1 MNLPDAQGRLARWR
15 LRLAEFDFKVEYH
28 PGSAH
33 HAADALSRL
42 PHQPVPAQPIDLD
55 IPVLALYEDRVDTTL
70 GISSMEELVSP
81 IEEIPLVTAESLF
94 EHQCRDQLAQ
104 RKWERT
110 SIDPMW
116 DSDKHGLLIQR
127 LPSRELQIDVP
138 SSISRDGPC

>member
-1 MNLPDAQGRLARWR
+1 M
-15 LRLAEFDFKVEYH
+15 
-28 PGSAH
+28 
-33 HAADALSRL
+33 
-42 PHQPVPAQPIDLD
+42 
-55 IPVLALYEDRVDTTL
+55 

-110 SIDPMW
+110 STDPMW

-127 LPSRELQIDVP
+127 LPSGELQVHVP
-138 SSISRDGPC
+138 RLSPVTGPVRLSHRSPRTAPT